1 MNWDGRGHKHSG
13 HSEVVLLS
21 CLVTLCLIF
30 WETISYNGCIILY
43 TLQYSSWVL
52 QFLYFLTN
60 TCYFLVFF
68 FFVQPFILVC
78 VKWYLIMVFICLS
91 LLTNDTEHLFMCL
104 LTTYMSL
111 VVEVQ
116 FVIFPFVIHILVFL
130 SKKLR
135 FTPRLQRSSP
145 LFSSRSFIV
154 LDFTFMSVI
163 QFDFILKK
171 ELILIFSYSY
181 M

>member
-1 MNWDGRGHKHSG
+1 MAALFYTPSSIVHECCNFFTS
-13 HSEVVLLS
+13 LPI
-21 CLVTLCLIF
+21 LVIF
-30 WETISYNGCIILY
+30 C
-43 TLQYSSWVL
+43 
-52 QFLYFLTN
+52 F
-60 TCYFLVFF
+60 FF

-163 QFDFILKK
+163 QFDLILKK
-171 ELILIFSYSY
+171 ELILIFSHSY